1 MEKDEYI
8 LNYTGGPYL
17 DMIKSSNSK
26 NEWLSSILFI
36 SDQKSN
42 YKRSD
47 PSQHGKI
54 SYRSQSSGLY
64 GKSSYISSEPSQHGK
79 INYRSQSSGLY
90 GKSSYI
96 SSEPSQHGKTSYRSP
111 ELSRYGK
118 SCIDVVN
125 QKKQQWYHSIIGCF
139 TSSYRN

>member
-79 INYRSQSSGLY
+79 
-90 GKSSYI
+90 
-96 SSEPSQHGKTSYRSP
+96 TSYRSP